1 MSPSLAGRRSTP
13 PQILRV
19 LISIAAEL
27 APLFEQQAA
36 ARITLNIS
44 SGGHVRMEVAKFA
57 DIKPDEE

>member
-1 MSPSLAGRRSTP
+1 MSPSLAGQRSMP
-13 PQILRV
+13 PQIMRV
-19 LISIAAEL
+19 LTRIAAEL
-27 APLFEQQAA
+27 APLIEQRAA